1 MAPMS
6 ALGRPMRSH
15 FQFSESYTPL
25 NHGSFGTYPKAV
37 HEVLTKFRAQAE
49 ARPDTFIRYTYPAKL
64 DESRKAVASLV
75 HAPANEIVFLP
86 NATTAL
92 NTILRGIKWNEGD
105 VIVYF
110 PIVYGAIERTVE
122 YIVETT
128 NAESEVIDVAWP
140 AEDAEVVQKFEEII
154 KKINQEVR
162 DKRRV
167 RMAIFDTIVSMPG
180 FRLPF
185 EQLVEASRRL
195 GVLSLVDGAHGVG
208 HIPLD
213 LGKLDADFFLSNLHK

>member
-1 MAPMS
+1 MAFPS
-6 ALGRPMRSH
+6 VFGRPMRSH

-37 HEVLTKFRAQAE
+37 HEVLTKFREQAE
-49 ARPDTFIRYTYPAKL
+49 AQPDTFIRYIYPAKL

-75 HAPANEIVFLP
+75 HALAEEIVFLP
-86 NATTAL
+86 NATTAI
-92 NTILRGIKWNEGD
+92 NTVLRGIKWNEGD
-105 VIVYF
+105 VIIYF
-110 PIVYGAIERTVE
+110 PIVYGAVERTVD
-122 YIVETT
+122 YITETT
-128 NAESEVIDVAWP
+128 SAEGEVIDVAWP
-140 AEDAEVVQKFEEII
+140 VEDAEVLQKYEETIN
-154 KKINQEVR
+154 KINREGK

-195 GVLSLVDGAHGVG
+195 GVLSLIDGAHGVG

-213 LGKLDADFFLSNLHK
+213 LGKLDADFFTSNLHK

>member
-1 MAPMS
+1 MASIS
-6 ALGRPMRSH
+6 ALGRPIRSH

-37 HEVLTKFRAQAE
+37 HEVLSEFRKQAE
-49 ARPDTFIRYTYPAKL
+49 AQPDTFIRYTYPAKL

-75 HAPANEIVFLP
+75 HAPADEIVFLP
-86 NATTAL
+86 NATTGV
-92 NTILRGIKWNEGD
+92 NTVLRGIKWDEGD

-110 PIVYGAIERTVE
+110 PVVYGAVERTVE

-128 NAESEVIDVAWP
+128 NAESEVINVAWP
-140 AEDAEVVQKFEEII
+140 AEDAEVLQKYEETI
-154 KKINQEVR
+154 KKINREGK

-185 EQLVEASRRL
+185 EQLVDTSRRL

-213 LGKLDADFFLSNLHK
+213 LGKLDADFFVSNLHK